1 MAKRWLITGVSSGI
15 GKALM
20 DAVIAHGDTV
30 VGTVRKLPADG
41 APLPDN
47 ARLAILDVTD
57 PASVARGVTE
67 AVDWMGGVDVL
78 VNNAGSGMFGVV
90 EACSIDDFRKVLEVN
105 YFGLISVT
113 QAVLPHLRE
122 SKGTLVNLGSISS
135 FIAMG
140 GTAPYGSAKHA
151 VLGLTESLHEE
162 LKPLGVKVIAAM
174 PGGFR
179 SHFWNEGSNTI
190 REGLDDIYGKYPAG
204 QIRARTQEHA
214 GNEMGDPAKLAS
226 LLIELASHDDPPLFL
241 MLGGDALEY
250 ASQKRDSLVAELEAY
265 QAVGRA
271 TAFDS

>member
-1 MAKRWLITGVSSGI
+1 MNRMMKRLRHVGY
-15 GKALM
+15 
-20 DAVIAHGDTV
+20 V
-30 VGTVRKLPADG
+30 VEDLEKSVGMFTYLFD
-41 APLPDN
+41 LDED
-47 ARLAILDVTD
+47 DVTYVSPD
-57 PASVARGVTE
+57 ETGGQVAF
-67 AVDWMGGVDVL
+67 A
-78 VNNAGSGMFGVV
+78 
-90 EACSIDDFRKVLEVN
+90 
-105 YFGLISVT
+105 
-113 QAVLPHLRE
+113 
-122 SKGTLVNLGSISS
+122 
-135 FIAMG
+135 FIALG

-226 LLIELASHDDPPLFL
+226 VLIELASHDDPPLFL